1 MANDVAPAGAFVLLR
16 GMTRLTSAGG
26 SSLPSRLFSLRSPC
40 DPCPASWVELKN
52 AEDAGAELILENDR
66 ELAARSP
73 GDIGGRSNN
82 GDVGGTAEAMRG
94 VARGGAR
101 GEKEGGSVT
110 RFCNPAISV
119 ERVVSPSSL
128 RVSPLLRSS
137 YPLDVQLALGG
148 IHTLVHPLLHPLIT
162 AYDICG
168 RLI

>member
-40 DPCPASWVELKN
+40 DPCPASWVEVKN

-101 GEKEGGSVT
+101 GEKEG
-110 RFCNPAISV
+110 RR
-119 ERVVSPSSL
+119 ERDEVLQSSNLRRKSRQPKFSASEPSS
-128 RVSPLLRSS
+128 
-137 YPLDVQLALGG
+137 A
-148 IHTLVHPLLHPLIT
+148 I
-162 AYDICG
+162 
-168 RLI
+168 